1 MAQRTTT
8 YHFQKDSPVDSSVNV
23 PLYGHLNDRRREIRI
38 LKLLSL
44 PQINKTLQCE
54 MTTVSLEDVP
64 KYIALSYVWGDVG
77 DTTEIAVDGKIRH
90 VTSNLASALESIQ
103 RRLYSDEETEEGPLN
118 LPSFLWADALCINQ
132 SDDVEKTNQVQM
144 MGDIYRKAA
153 LVISWLGRGDEQTAL
168 ALHTF
173 KFLDREIEE
182 RTRPVAGKDLGW
194 LQQFPELWEENVT
207 EQAIPNKAWNA
218 IRSLL
223 RLPYWP
229 RIWIIQEM
237 VLARRILLMDQLTSV
252 DFDCLRVTVR
262 LINMTVKNEVFQ
274 KPAFFPFL
282 VWTGIRSSMSWFKVL
297 TIHILRFGQ
306 RNIDFDLGTASKK
319 LLFDGSVYHATY

>member
-1 MAQRTTT
+1 
-8 YHFQKDSPVDSSVNV
+8 VVN
-23 PLYGHLNDRRREIRI
+23 
-38 LKLLSL
+38 
-44 PQINKTLQCE
+44 
-54 MTTVSLEDVP
+54 
-64 KYIALSYVWGDVG
+64 
-77 DTTEIAVDGKIRH
+77 GKIRH
-90 VTSNLASALESIQ
+90 VTSNLASALDSVQ

-144 MGDIYRKAA
+144 MGDIYRKAT

-168 ALHTF
+168 ALHTL
-173 KFLDREIEE
+173 KFLGREIEE

-194 LQQFPELWEENVT
+194 LQQFPELWEENAT

-223 RLPYWP
+223 RLPYWS

-237 VLARRILLMDQLTSV
+237 VLARRILLMDQLMSV
-252 DFDCLRVTVR
+252 DFDCLRVTVTW
-262 LINMTVKNEVFQ
+262 INMTVKNEVFQ

-282 VWTGIRSSMSWFKVL
+282 IWSGIRSNISWSKVL

-306 RNIDFDLGTASKK
+306 TNIDFDLGTASTK
-319 LLFDGSVYHATY
+319 LLFDGSVYHATNPRDKIFGLLSLIPFSLRPDYSMSCREVYCAFAKELF